1 MPGNA
6 PRVSVVIPAFN
17 AVKTLEA
24 TVNSVLA
31 QTVREIEIIV
41 VDDGSTDG
49 TLKLASSFRDDRLRA
64 VHQQNAGVSAARN
77 VGLRSAT
84 GDYVAFLDSDDLW
97 LPEKLAKQ
105 LALIESD
112 RTISAVQSGVFF
124 VDDDLNVL
132 SVRRCTDTG
141 DAFRESLL
149 FRNLPAFP
157 STLLVNR
164 EQLLRLGGFDESLVI
179 LEDWDLAVRLSRK
192 GFRSIEEP
200 LGLYRVH
207 AGNRSR
213 NVDLHVAPGFS
224 VLKRVFDDQEL
235 PFELRRFRRR
245 AYAAF
250 FRMLAGGYA
259 NRQDV
264 KNAIRWGVRAVT
276 MHPAEIGYLVQ
287 LPLRRLQRR
296 MSRQRN

>member
-1 MPGNA
+1 MPGNT

-24 TVNSVLA
+24 TVRSVLA

-64 VHQQNAGVSAARN
+64 RHQQNAGVSAARN

-84 GDYVAFLDSDDLW
+84 GDYVAFLDADDLW

-124 VDDDLNVL
+124 VDGDLNVL

-141 DAFRESLL
+141 DAFRECLL

-164 EQLLRLGGFDESLVI
+164 ETLMGLGGFDESLVI

-213 NVDLHVAPGFS
+213 NVDIHVAPGFS
-224 VLKRVFDDQEL
+224 VLKRVFDDPEL
-235 PFELRRFRRR
+235 PSELRRFRRR

-259 NRQDV
+259 NRRDV

-276 MHPAEIGYLVQ
+276 MHPAEIRYLVQ